1 MKAREQVWS
10 NESSSVSR
18 VTFRFT
24 INDLSGQFRML
35 KNKNCSFFS
44 IIAYIVCI
52 YIYTYILSILSMGFP
67 NGSAVK
73 NPPAME
79 ETQVRSLGWD
89 TEV

>member
-1 MKAREQVWS
+1 
-10 NESSSVSR
+10 
-18 VTFRFT
+18 
-24 INDLSGQFRML
+24 ML

-79 ETQVRSLGWD
+79 ETQEMRVQSLGQED
-89 TEV
+89 RLD